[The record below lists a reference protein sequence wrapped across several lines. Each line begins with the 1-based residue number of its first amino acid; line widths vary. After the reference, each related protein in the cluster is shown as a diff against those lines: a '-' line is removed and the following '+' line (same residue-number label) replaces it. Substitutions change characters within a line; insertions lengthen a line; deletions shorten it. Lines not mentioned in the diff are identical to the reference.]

1 MAQQPVI
8 GRSESD
14 FELGFGFPR
23 QGPVGGVTDDGLKL
37 LARARRHVRDGLKV
51 LARAGRHVRVPLP
64 CILPGVCLQRQ
75 QREPNKIIS
84 FDLMG
89 NQTEGG

>member
-8 GRSESD
+8 GSSESD
-14 FELGFGFPR
+14 FELGFGFTR
-23 QGPVGGVTDDGLKL
+23 QRPVGGLTDNGLKV
-37 LARARRHVRDGLKV
+37 LAMARRHVRVSLSSV
-51 LARAGRHVRVPLP
+51 LPR
-64 CILPGVCLQRQ
+64 VCLQRQ
-75 QREPNKIIS
+75 QTEPNKIIS

>member
-37 LARARRHVRDGLKV
+37 

>member
-1 MAQQPVI
+1 MAQQPGI
-8 GRSESD
+8 RRSESD
-14 FELGFGFPR
+14 FEPGFGFTR
-23 QGPVGGVTDDGLKL
+23 QRPVGGLTDNGLKV
-37 LARARRHVRDGLKV
+37 LARARRHVRV
-51 LARAGRHVRVPLP
+51 SLP

-75 QREPNKIIS
+75 QRELNKIIS